1 MRAGGA
7 QAPLPR
13 NSIRGKGEEGG
24 GERGK
29 EEEEEGG
36 RSPPLGAGAGST
48 TGHAISGILMDGVLR
63 GFKSM
68 EVTSNL
74 CFDDH
79 CSL

>member
-36 RSPPLGAGAGST
+36 RGRSPPL
-48 TGHAISGILMDGVLR
+48 VL
-63 GFKSM
+63 GLAPPLAMLLVVF
-68 EVTSNL
+68 
-74 CFDDH
+74 
-79 CSL
+79 